1 MRELEAARF
10 GSLFASPLLEHM
22 WADGAELNV
31 ELRERVLE
39 HARRHP
45 GSEQTNV
52 GGWHSEIGRLEFCGS
67 AGERLVRHMREMTEE
82 ATLRLYASY
91 SRPPEPLSWIL
102 SAWANINRRGDFNN
116 MHTHPGATW
125 SGVYYVDDGE
135 SSPDAEGTA
144 IAAFRSLPGA
154 HQYLLPRAFE
164 LECPVQAGAWFDDP
178 VSELRAAC
186 RPAASGRPAADFD
199 RLQRA
204 EGAVSVTML
213 EIPVPC
219 VTVAPIGAK

>member
-1 MRELEAARF
+1 VSVRELEAARF

-39 HARRHP
+39 QARRHP

-135 SSPDAEGTA
+135 SNPGAEGTA
-144 IAAFRSLPGA
+144 IALSDPCPARTNIFFPELSNSNVLFR
-154 HQYLLPRAFE
+154 
-164 LECPVQAGAWFDDP
+164 
-178 VSELRAAC
+178 
-186 RPAASGRPAADFD
+186 
-199 RLQRA
+199 
-204 EGAVSVTML
+204 
-213 EIPVPC
+213 PVPGLMILFPSY
-219 VTVAPIGAK
+219 VPHAVPPHRGDRPRISIAFNVRKEPFP